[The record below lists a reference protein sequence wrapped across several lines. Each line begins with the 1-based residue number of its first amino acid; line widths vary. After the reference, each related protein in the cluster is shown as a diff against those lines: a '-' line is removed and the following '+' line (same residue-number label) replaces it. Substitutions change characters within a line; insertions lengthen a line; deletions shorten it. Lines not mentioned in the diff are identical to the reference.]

1 MGNAVD
7 IRCLFL
13 WVVSPETDPTQGD
26 WDNLTVPRL
35 NRTTYPI
42 VRGLFTTGGKN
53 GSSGGLG
60 KKPVERNRDP
70 VTIKH

>member
-35 NRTTYPI
+35 TRATYPT
-42 VRGLFTTGGKN
+42 VRGLVTASGKN

-60 KKPVERNRDP
+60 KVPVEINGDTTP
-70 VTIKH
+70 IKH

>member
-26 WDNLTVPRL
+26 WDNLTVPGPSRA
-35 NRTTYPI
+35 TYPI
-42 VRGLFTTGGKN
+42 VRGLVTTGGKN
-53 GSSGGLG
+53 GSSGGWG
-60 KKPVERNRDP
+60 KMPVERHGDP
-70 VTIKH
+70 ISVKH